1 MNDFDRDNLHFILDS
16 DEQTLKEFYAWASTE
31 DLHYMLSVVQ
41 TAKAELLLQELEILD
56 EVEDLSE
63 ASDLLK
69 KYRS

>member
-16 DEQTLKEFYAWASTE
+16 DEETLKEFYEWASE
-31 DLHYMLSVVQ
+31 KDLHYMLSVVQ